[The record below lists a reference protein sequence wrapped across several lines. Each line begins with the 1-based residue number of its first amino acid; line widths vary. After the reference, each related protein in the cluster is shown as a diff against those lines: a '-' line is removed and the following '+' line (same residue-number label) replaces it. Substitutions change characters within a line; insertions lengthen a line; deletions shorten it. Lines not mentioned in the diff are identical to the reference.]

1 MTLKKI
7 FIPIIIILLG
17 IIIMAALIILRP
29 EPKKEVK
36 TDPGALVQL
45 LEVKKEPVRI
55 EVKGTG
61 IVTAEEEITI
71 NPQVSGRIVRVS
83 PQLAVGGFFREEDIL
98 FEIED
103 TDYILAIDHAKASRA
118 KAEYD
123 LATIKSQARIAR
135 TEWERLNQNVQDQP
149 DPLVLFEP
157 QLKNA
162 MSALASADAA
172 VKQAE
177 LDLKR
182 TKIKTPFNCRV
193 RSENI
198 DRGQYVRSGST
209 VAVLSGTDN
218 SEILVPM
225 TLDDLQWLTIPRNG
239 EKDKGS
245 SAVVSFNVGKKTYE
259 WQGRVVRS
267 TGEVDSKTRMM
278 KLVVLI
284 NDPYGLENRPDIS
297 QPSLAEGTFVEVRF
311 AGRELDNMI
320 VIPRTAFRDNSSVW
334 IMDNNKLS
342 IKKIV
347 PLRIERDQVI
357 ISDGIAE
364 GDRVILTNISGAAN
378 GMKLRTME
386 NKTGH

>member
-1 MTLKKI
+1 MTTKKI

-17 IIIMAALIILRP
+17 IVIMAALIVSRP
-29 EPKKEVK
+29 EPKKEIK
-36 TDPGALVQL
+36 TDPGVLVQL
-45 LEVKKEPVRI
+45 LEVKKETFRI

-61 IVTAEEEITI
+61 TVTAAEEVTI

-83 PQLAVGGFFREEDIL
+83 PQLAVGGFFRTGDIL

-103 TDYILAIDHAKASRA
+103 TDYSLAIDRAKASRA

-123 LATIKSQARIAR
+123 LATIDSQARIAR

-149 DPLVLFEP
+149 NPLVLFEP

-162 MSALASADAA
+162 ESALASADAS

-177 LDLKR
+177 LDLER
-182 TKIKTPFNCRV
+182 TKIKAPFNCRV

-198 DRGQYVRSGST
+198 DLGQYVRSGSP
-209 VAVLSGTDN
+209 VAVLAGTDS

-225 TLDDLQWLTIPRNG
+225 TRDALQWLTIPRNG
-239 EKDKGS
+239 NKDKGS
-245 SAVVSFNVGKKTYE
+245 SAVVSFNIGNKLYE

-267 TGEVDSKTRMM
+267 TGEVDPKTRMM
-278 KLVVLI
+278 KLVVMI
-284 NDPYGLENRPDIS
+284 NDPYGLENGSAASKPPLV
-297 QPSLAEGTFVEVRF
+297 QGTFVEVRF

-320 VIPRTAFRDNSSVW
+320 VIPRTALRDNSSVW
-334 IMDNNKLS
+334 VMDNENKL
-342 IKKIV
+342 IIRKIV
-347 PLRIERDQVI
+347 PLRIEHDQVI

-364 GDRVILTNISGAAN
+364 GDRVILTNISGAAD
-378 GMKLRTME
+378 GMKLRQLA
-386 NKTGH
+386 NSP